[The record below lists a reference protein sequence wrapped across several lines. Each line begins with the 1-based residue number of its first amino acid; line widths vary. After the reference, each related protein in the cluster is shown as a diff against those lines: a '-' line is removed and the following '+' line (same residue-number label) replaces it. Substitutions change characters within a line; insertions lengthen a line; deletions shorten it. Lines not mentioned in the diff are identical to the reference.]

1 MAGLTSP
8 MAYCPI
14 QSEVQILPMAL
25 TPRWTGS
32 QLPFW
37 PHLWFFSLSPLPCF
51 IILPSLLCVFA
62 KQSHLSNVSIVV
74 CSALFAGICMLSPS
88 LPPSL
93 CANVSLTERFPWP
106 PCAIQHPSSNHC
118 PQSHLLCFLL
128 FIALTAPKHLYVCFV
143 FSLSSPLLEF
153 KQHESRNF
161 VLFTC
166 KKPDIGWVSEQAL
179 ESRLPSSC
187 QQITAGPAWVGMARG

>member
-1 MAGLTSP
+1 

-25 TPRWTGS
+25 TPWWTGS
-32 QLPFW
+32 QLRFW
-37 PHLWFFSLSPLPCF
+37 PHLLFFSLSPLPCF

-74 CSALFAGICMLSPS
+74 CSALSGGICMLSPS
-88 LPPSL
+88 LLPSL
-93 CANVSLTERFPWP
+93 CSNVSLTERFSLTTLYNIAPQLP
-106 PCAIQHPSSNHC
+106 NHC
-118 PQSHLLCFLL
+118 PQSHLFCFIL
-128 FIALTAPKHLYVCFV
+128 FTALTATKHLYVCFV
-143 FSLSSPLLEF
+143 FSLSSPPLEF

-166 KKPDIGWVSEQAL
+166 KTPDTGWVSEQAL
-179 ESRLPSSC
+179 KSRLPSSC
-187 QQITAGPAWVGMARG
+187 QQITAGPAWVGMPRG